1 MRTQFVMSEIGIG
14 LRRNLTMT
22 IAVVVSVALSLAM
35 VGAALLLNAQVR
47 DMRGYWGDKVEVSI
61 FFCNKADAGQGA
73 ATAPGT
79 SASTSTST
87 SSDAIT
93 PNCASGAAT
102 QTQMDSVRAQLQ
114 KTGLVEK
121 FYTEDPAQALAE
133 FKTEDPKNPLI
144 PSLTADSFESSL
156 RVKLTDPQKYQVV
169 SGLVGGQPGVKEVQ
183 DQNEVLKPLFNLLN
197 GAQIV
202 AWIIMGV
209 MAFVT
214 VLLIV
219 NTVRVS
225 AFSRKRET
233 GIMRLVGASNYYVQ
247 MPFIAEAAFAA
258 VVGAALASVMLAVGK
273 YLIIDRFLSQ
283 QVKLITFIGWGPVFQ
298 VMPLML
304 LAGLAVSSLAAFL
317 TLRKYLRV

>member
-1 MRTQFVMSEIGIG
+1 MRAQFVMSEIGIG

-35 VGAALLLNAQVR
+35 VGAAVLLSDQVTS
-47 DMRGYWGDKVEVSI
+47 MRGYWGDKVEVSI
-61 FFCNKADAGQGA
+61 FFCNKADAGQGVV
-73 ATAPGT
+73 APGAAAVPT
-79 SASTSTST
+79 
-87 SSDAIT
+87 
-93 PNCASGAAT
+93 NCATGAAT
-102 QTQMDSVRAQLQ
+102 QSQMDSVRAQLE

-121 FYTEDPAQALAE
+121 FYTETPAQALDA
-133 FKTEDPKNPLI
+133 FKKQDPKNPLL
-144 PSLTADSFESSL
+144 PSLTADSFENSL

-169 SGLVGGQPGVKEVQ
+169 SGLVGGQPGVKQVQ

-197 GAQIV
+197 GAKFV

-258 VVGAALASVMLAVGK
+258 VVGSVLASAMLALGK
-273 YLIIDRFLSQ
+273 YVIIDRFLSQ
-283 QVKLITFIGWGPVFQ
+283 QVKLIAFIGWGPVFQ

-304 LAGLAVSSLAAFL
+304 VCGLAVSSLAAFL

>member
-61 FFCNKADAGQGA
+61 FFCNKDDAGLGG
-73 ATAPGT
+73 ATAPGA
-79 SASTSTST
+79 SPSTSGDGTAS
-87 SSDAIT
+87 
-93 PNCASGAAT
+93 NCASGAAT
-102 QTQMDSVRAQLQ
+102 QTQMDTVRQQLQ

-121 FYTEDPAQALAE
+121 FYTEDPTQAMAE

-144 PSLTADSFESSL
+144 PSLTADSFEYSL
-156 RVKLTDPQKYQVV
+156 RVKLTDPQKYTVV

-258 VVGAALASVMLAVGK
+258 VVGAVLASAMLAVGK
-273 YLIIDRFLSQ
+273 YLIVDRFLSQ

-304 LAGLAVSSLAAFL
+304 LAGLGVSSLAAFL

>member
-1 MRTQFVMSEIGIG
+1 MRLQFVMSEIGIG

-61 FFCNKADAGQGA
+61 FFCNKTNAGQGA

-79 SASTSTST
+79 SASTS
-87 SSDAIT
+87 SSADVVS
-93 PNCASGAAT
+93 PNCTSGAAT
-102 QTQMDSVRAQLQ
+102 QTQMDTVRQQLQ

-121 FYTEDPAQALAE
+121 FYTETPAQALAE
-133 FKTEDPKNPLI
+133 FKKEDPKNPLI
-144 PSLTADSFESSL
+144 PSLTADSFQNSL

-169 SGLVGGQPGVKEVQ
+169 SGLVSGLPGVKEVQ

-258 VVGAALASVMLAVGK
+258 VVGAALASVMLAAGK

>member
-1 MRTQFVMSEIGIG
+1 MRAQFVMSEIGIG

-61 FFCNKADAGQGA
+61 FFCNKADAGQGSG
-73 ATAPGT
+73 GT
-79 SASTSTST
+79 GTGAVVGTV
-87 SSDAIT
+87 A

-102 QTQMDSVRAQLQ
+102 QTQMDSVQAQLQ

-121 FYTEDPAQALAE
+121 FYTETPAQALDE
-133 FKTEDPKNPLI
+133 FKKQDPKNPLI
-144 PSLTADSFESSL
+144 PSLTADSFENSL
-156 RVKLTDPQKYQVV
+156 RIKLTDPQKYQVV

-197 GAQIV
+197 TAQLG
-202 AWIIMGV
+202 AWIIMVV

-214 VLLIV
+214 ILLIV

-258 VVGAALASVMLAVGK
+258 VVGAVLASAMLAVGK
-273 YLIIDRFLSQ
+273 YLFIDRILSQ
-283 QVKLITFIGWGPVFQ
+283 QVKLIAFIGWGPVFQ

-304 LAGLAVSSLAAFL
+304 LAGLVVSSLAAFL

>member
-1 MRTQFVMSEIGIG
+1 MRAQFVMSEIGIG

-61 FFCNKADAGQGA
+61 FFCNKTDAGQDV
-73 ATAPGT
+73 ATAPGASEAASS
-79 SASTSTST
+79 SADVVS
-87 SSDAIT
+87 
-93 PNCASGAAT
+93 PNCKSGAAT
-102 QTQMDSVRAQLQ
+102 QTQIDNVRQQLQ
-114 KTGLVEK
+114 KTGMVEK
-121 FYTEDPAQALAE
+121 FYTETPAQALAE
-133 FKTEDPKNPLI
+133 FKKEDPKNPLI
-144 PSLTADSFESSL
+144 PTLTPDSFQNSL
-156 RVKLTDPQKYQVV
+156 RVKLTDPQKYTVV
-169 SGLVGGQPGVKEVQ
+169 SGLVGGQPGVQEVQ

-258 VVGAALASVMLAVGK
+258 VVGAIMASVMLAIGK

>member
-1 MRTQFVMSEIGIG
+1 MRAQFVMSEIGIG

-61 FFCNKADAGQGA
+61 FFCNKADAGQSAGSATPGGGA
-73 ATAPGT
+73 AVGT
-79 SASTSTST
+79 VA
-87 SSDAIT
+87 

-121 FYTEDPAQALAE
+121 FYTEDPAQALDE
-133 FKTEDPKNPLI
+133 FKKQDPKNPLI
-144 PSLTADSFESSL
+144 PSLTADSFENSL
-156 RVKLTDPQKYQVV
+156 RIKLTDPQKYQVV

-197 GAQIV
+197 TAQMG
-202 AWIIMGV
+202 AWIIMAV

-258 VVGAALASVMLAVGK
+258 VVGAVLASAMLAVAK
-273 YLIIDRFLSQ
+273 YLFIDRILSQ

-304 LAGLAVSSLAAFL
+304 LAGLVVSSLAAFL

>member
-1 MRTQFVMSEIGIG
+1 MRAQFVMSEIGIG

-73 ATAPGT
+73 ATVPGG
-79 SASTSTST
+79 AST
-87 SSDAIT
+87 DAIA

-102 QTQMDSVRAQLQ
+102 QTQMDTVRQQLQ

-121 FYTEDPAQALAE
+121 FYTETPAQALDE
-133 FKTEDPKNPLI
+133 FKKQDPKNPLI
-144 PSLTADSFESSL
+144 PSLTADSFQNSL

-258 VVGAALASVMLAVGK
+258 VVGAALASAMLAVGK